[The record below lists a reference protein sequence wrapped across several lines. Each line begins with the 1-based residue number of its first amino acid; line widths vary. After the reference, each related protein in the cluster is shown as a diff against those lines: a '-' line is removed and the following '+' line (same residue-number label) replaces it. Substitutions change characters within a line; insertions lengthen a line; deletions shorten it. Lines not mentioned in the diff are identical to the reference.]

1 MRWMGI
7 LLLIAGFLIVLAA
20 LELLRAARQPIFVI
34 AGGGVELLGLI
45 LLARTHAFV
54 PEADA

>member
-20 LELLRAARQPIFVI
+20 LELLRAGRQPVFVI
-34 AGGGVELLGLI
+34 AGGGVELLGLV
-45 LLARTHAFV
+45 LLTRAHCAV